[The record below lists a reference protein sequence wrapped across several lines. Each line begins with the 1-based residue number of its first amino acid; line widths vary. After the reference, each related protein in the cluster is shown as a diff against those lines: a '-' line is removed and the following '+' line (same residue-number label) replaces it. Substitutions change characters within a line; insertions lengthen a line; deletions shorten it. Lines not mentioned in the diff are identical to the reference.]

1 MALRLRPRPGDRAQR
16 CTNHKTMNV
25 VDKLPVK
32 ERPEYTKR
40 LRAIWQASSESAS
53 PEGAYA
59 ATLRSKGVMKKPY
72 NHC

>member
-1 MALRLRPRPGDRAQR
+1 
-16 CTNHKTMNV
+16 MNV